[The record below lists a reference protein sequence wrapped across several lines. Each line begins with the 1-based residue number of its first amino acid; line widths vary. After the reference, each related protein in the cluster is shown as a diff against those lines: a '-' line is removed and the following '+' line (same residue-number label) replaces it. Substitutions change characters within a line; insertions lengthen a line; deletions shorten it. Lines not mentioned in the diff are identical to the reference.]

1 MNFNEFF
8 CLKYPYLFLLIP
20 ELYQYALL
28 GALDQKSGD
37 LFFLFFFPVWETCW
51 ILPWNSKTVDHYLSP
66 LDVNNERL
74 RLIVFIHLINIL
86 S

>member
-37 LFFLFFFPVWETCW
+37 LFFLFFFQFGKHAGFYRGIVK
-51 ILPWNSKTVDHYLSP
+51 PWTTIYH
-66 LDVNNERL
+66 R
-74 RLIVFIHLINIL
+74 
-86 S
+86 